1 MCLIQNVTRDMV
13 SKDKTGKTCSAV
25 EVFTLSIKAFVD
37 RLMKGLKGE
46 RTKHDEVLWV
56 LTVPSVWTDSAKQL
70 IRESAEKVR
79 FSNTY
84 LHHRAAKF
92 QAH

>member
-1 MCLIQNVTRDMV
+1 MV
-13 SKDKTGKTCSAV
+13 LKDKTGKTCSAV

-37 RLMKGLKGE
+37 RLMKGLKRE

>member
-13 SKDKTGKTCSAV
+13 LKDKTGKTCSAV

-37 RLMKGLKGE
+37 RLMKGLKRE